1 MDHAHSNKRDV
12 RPNNTIDISQILN
25 QRNQNV
31 NQVNDPWINSWIT
44 NQKPAFPKWTHVI
57 GMIGFVGHLVSG
69 KLSRE
74 LIVRLREGSGC
85 FRINKCRICW
95 QFTWYLCFQVYSYNY
110 CHSKYIAVK
119 FSAIF
124 ACLVDLASWNIRPNI
139 PLIWMGMVHI
149 SGSWWMTYSSRCTW
163 IKFWF
168 LWFKI

>member
-1 MDHAHSNKRDV
+1 MKTISRNLREIDSFLCQELWYISFSSQRFIHAVHHCV
-12 RPNNTIDISQILN
+12 GTIDISQILN

-74 LIVRLREGSGC
+74 LIVRFREGSGC
-85 FRINKCRICW
+85 FRINKCRICC

-119 FSAIF
+119 FTCHF
-124 ACLVDLASWNIRPNI
+124 C
-139 PLIWMGMVHI
+139 MF
-149 SGSWWMTYSSRCTW
+149 SG
-163 IKFWF
+163 FG
-168 LWFKI
+168 

>member
-1 MDHAHSNKRDV
+1 MPFLHKWLPVFMWKNCMLRCSFLTCVISADQLSS
-12 RPNNTIDISQILN
+12 IDISQILN

-74 LIVRLREGSGC
+74 LIVRFREGSGC

-119 FSAIF
+119 FTCHF
-124 ACLVDLASWNIRPNI
+124 C
-139 PLIWMGMVHI
+139 MF
-149 SGSWWMTYSSRCTW
+149 SG
-163 IKFWF
+163 FG
-168 LWFKI
+168 